1 MTDRPMKW
9 AFGIQAQVVLAIILV
24 FSTVLGTM
32 ALLLYRQNLMRE
44 QVAMVTR
51 DAMQG
56 AIVQQL
62 QDRAHDRVVQM
73 ADSLTNPFYYFDLE
87 SIGKLS
93 ESVKGEA
100 DVTYVLVYD
109 DKGNIVHDGSG
120 EIAAYGRKMDDP
132 LATAAITAKG
142 PLVQRTPSVM
152 DAAMPIELGEDRLGG
167 VRIGYSLQNANR
179 AVARAT
185 ASLDEQVETLAARD
199 RNAIALLIAI
209 IPLVAL
215 AMAWYMQ
222 RRFVRPVMQ
231 LAQHAQAMESGRYDV
246 AIAESRRRDEV
257 GALERAFAR
266 MSRSVRDHDSQ
277 IREIAFTDA
286 LTGLP
291 NRRSF
296 LERLDARLMNED
308 TDGGIALLFIDV
320 DDFKR
325 VNDTMGHEAGD
336 RVLIELSDR
345 FRSAADAMPLR
356 SSEVARLGGD
366 EFVIVIQAREGG
378 PRALS
383 AVASQLAEAM
393 VDAAARPVELADG
406 QRVFL
411 GASIGITL
419 FPGDAVGAVTLI
431 KNGDIAMYQAK
442 TAGKHCYRFYHPSM
456 EQVVERRVRMEHE
469 LRTAWERGE
478 LTLVYQPVYRL
489 SDRRVLGA
497 EALLRWQHPEYGLV
511 APSVF
516 IGVAEESGLIEQI
529 GSQVMRAACQDAAH
543 WHLRDD
549 GDEPF
554 FVSVNLSAR
563 QLRDEW
569 LPSEVGRILA
579 ETGLAPGRLH
589 VELTE
594 TAVLDPDVAN
604 GPLLDRLRE
613 IGVRIWLDDFGTGFS
628 GLNHLRTLTVDG
640 VKIDRS
646 FVADILQDEDDL
658 ALTRAVIGMAR
669 SLGVVVVAEGIE
681 ELGQY
686 ELLRDAGCELG
697 QGYWLGQPMV
707 NEDFIR
713 LIED

>member
-1 MTDRPMKW
+1 
-9 AFGIQAQVVLAIILV
+9 
-24 FSTVLGTM
+24 
-32 ALLLYRQNLMRE
+32 
-44 QVAMVTR
+44 
-51 DAMQG
+51 
-56 AIVQQL
+56 
-62 QDRAHDRVVQM
+62 
-73 ADSLTNPFYYFDLE
+73 
-87 SIGKLS
+87 
-93 ESVKGEA
+93 
-100 DVTYVLVYD
+100 
-109 DKGNIVHDGSG
+109 
-120 EIAAYGRKMDDP
+120 
-132 LATAAITAKG
+132 
-142 PLVQRTPSVM
+142 
-152 DAAMPIELGEDRLGG
+152 
-167 VRIGYSLQNANR
+167 
-179 AVARAT
+179 
-185 ASLDEQVETLAARD
+185 
-199 RNAIALLIAI
+199 
-209 IPLVAL
+209 
-215 AMAWYMQ
+215 
-222 RRFVRPVMQ
+222 
-231 LAQHAQAMESGRYDV
+231 
-246 AIAESRRRDEV
+246 
-257 GALERAFAR
+257 
-266 MSRSVRDHDSQ
+266 
-277 IREIAFTDA
+277 
-286 LTGLP
+286 
-291 NRRSF
+291 
-296 LERLDARLMNED
+296 
-308 TDGGIALLFIDV
+308 
-320 DDFKR
+320 
-325 VNDTMGHEAGD
+325 
-336 RVLIELSDR
+336 
-345 FRSAADAMPLR
+345 
-356 SSEVARLGGD
+356 
-366 EFVIVIQAREGG
+366 
-378 PRALS
+378 
-383 AVASQLAEAM
+383 
-393 VDAAARPVELADG
+393 
-406 QRVFL
+406 
-411 GASIGITL
+411 
-419 FPGDAVGAVTLI
+419 
-431 KNGDIAMYQAK
+431 
-442 TAGKHCYRFYHPSM
+442 
-456 EQVVERRVRMEHE
+456 
-469 LRTAWERGE
+469 
-478 LTLVYQPVYRL
+478 
-489 SDRRVLGA
+489 
-497 EALLRWQHPEYGLV
+497 LRWQHPEYGLV